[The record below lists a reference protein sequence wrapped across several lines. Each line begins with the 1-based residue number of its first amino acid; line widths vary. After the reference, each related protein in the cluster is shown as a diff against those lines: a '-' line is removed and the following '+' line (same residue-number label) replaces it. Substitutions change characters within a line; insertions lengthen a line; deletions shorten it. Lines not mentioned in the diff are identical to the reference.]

1 LIELWR
7 RNKPIE
13 IDRDNEEEEREPQ
26 EKEDAYK
33 YPYRLFILQS
43 VNATGDV

>member
-1 LIELWR
+1 VLDLVTNR
-7 RNKPIE
+7 LRSTN
-13 IDRDNEEEEREPQ
+13 NEEEEEPQ

-33 YPYRLFILQS
+33 YPYRLFRLQS